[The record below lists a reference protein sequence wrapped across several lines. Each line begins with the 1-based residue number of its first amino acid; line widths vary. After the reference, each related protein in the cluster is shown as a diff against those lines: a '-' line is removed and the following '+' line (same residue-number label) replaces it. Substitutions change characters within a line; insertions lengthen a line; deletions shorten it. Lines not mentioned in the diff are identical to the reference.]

1 MEVKIVGTETREN
14 PATSSKGWSISSFVP
29 SMLAG
34 SNSYTVY
41 KISTHSYYESQ
52 HELHPFYYDKHVKT
66 ERRFS
71 EFKKLVEYLKRQ
83 EKLEGVPLPKL
94 DSTWKQAGS
103 KEIEERQSR
112 LEFVL
117 NELLRRREILEQEAV
132 RFFLLTDVPFDEF
145 ENISVYQ
152 RISSY
157 LPKDFRFF
165 NY

>member
-1 MEVKIVGTETREN
+1 
-14 PATSSKGWSISSFVP
+14 
-29 SMLAG
+29 
-34 SNSYTVY
+34 
-41 KISTHSYYESQ
+41 
-52 HELHPFYYDKHVKT
+52 
-66 ERRFS
+66 
-71 EFKKLVEYLKRQ
+71 LVEYLKRQ

-94 DSTWKQAGS
+94 DSTWKQAGT

-117 NELLRRREILEQEAV
+117 NELLRRSEILEQEAV

-145 ENISVYQ
+145 ENISLYQ